1 MAKKSRIERNNRVQR
16 TIDKY
21 AKLRANLK
29 KIVED
34 KNESSD
40 ERFRAMWKLSEL
52 PRDSSKTRY
61 RRRCAITGRP
71 RGNHRYFGLSRNVL
85 RELASWG
92 SIPGLLKSS
101 W

>member
-1 MAKKSRIERNNRVQR
+1 MAKKSRIERNKRVKL

-21 AKLRANLK
+21 AKIRARLK
-29 KIVED
+29 KIAED
-34 KNESSD
+34 KDESSD
-40 ERFRAMWKLSEL
+40 ARFRAMWKLSEL

-61 RRRCAITGRP
+61 RRRCKITGRS
-71 RGNHRYFGLSRNVL
+71 RGNLRHFGLSRNML

-92 SIPGLLKSS
+92 MIPGLLKSS